1 MLYKNKSLAVYHET
15 WSGYKMDLV
24 AAFKQ
29 SLNVLLLAQKW
40 FKTAG
45 KQTNKQSKKSL
56 KSMFMYSADSDNF
69 PGMVKLP
76 HLVAGKMA
84 NIYSHMC
91 LILYGMT
98 LVSENP
104 CFRKPMFLTFCTSA
118 CRKHTYMETHE
129 SLLLWSSWDLT
140 LLLLHSNVFLSKY

>member
-45 KQTNKQSKKSL
+45 KQTNNQKKSL
-56 KSMFMYSADSDNF
+56 KSMCMYSADSDNF

-76 HLVAGKMA
+76 HLAAGQMA
-84 NIYSHMC
+84 NIYSHTC
-91 LILYGMT
+91 LILYEMT
-98 LVSENP
+98 PVS
-104 CFRKPMFLTFCTSA
+104 
-118 CRKHTYMETHE
+118 
-129 SLLLWSSWDLT
+129 
-140 LLLLHSNVFLSKY
+140 

>member
-45 KQTNKQSKKSL
+45 KQTNKQTIKKIPQIHVYVLCGLRQLSWYGQIA
-56 KSMFMYSADSDNF
+56 SFSGGADGKYLFPYVSDFIWND
-69 PGMVKLP
+69 PSVL
-76 HLVAGKMA
+76 
-84 NIYSHMC
+84 
-91 LILYGMT
+91 
-98 LVSENP
+98 
-104 CFRKPMFLTFCTSA
+104 KPMFLTFCTSA

>member
-45 KQTNKQSKKSL
+45 KQTNKQ
-56 KSMFMYSADSDNF
+56 
-69 PGMVKLP
+69 
-76 HLVAGKMA
+76 
-84 NIYSHMC
+84 
-91 LILYGMT
+91 
-98 LVSENP
+98 
-104 CFRKPMFLTFCTSA
+104 
-118 CRKHTYMETHE
+118 
-129 SLLLWSSWDLT
+129 
-140 LLLLHSNVFLSKY
+140 

>member
-45 KQTNKQSKKSL
+45 KQTIKKIPQIHVYVLCGLRQLSWYGQIA
-56 KSMFMYSADSDNF
+56 SFS
-69 PGMVKLP
+69 G
-76 HLVAGKMA
+76 GQMA

-129 SLLLWSSWDLT
+129 ALLLWSSWDLT

>member
-45 KQTNKQSKKSL
+45 KQTNNQKNPCVCTLRTQTT
-56 KSMFMYSADSDNF
+56 F
-69 PGMVKLP
+69 
-76 HLVAGKMA
+76 LVWS
-84 NIYSHMC
+84 NC
-91 LILYGMT
+91 LI
-98 LVSENP
+98 
-104 CFRKPMFLTFCTSA
+104 
-118 CRKHTYMETHE
+118 
-129 SLLLWSSWDLT
+129 
-140 LLLLHSNVFLSKY
+140 

>member
-45 KQTNKQSKKSL
+45 KQTNKQKNPSNPCL
-56 KSMFMYSADSDNF
+56 CTLRTQTTF
-69 PGMVKLP
+69 
-76 HLVAGKMA
+76 LVWS
-84 NIYSHMC
+84 NC
-91 LILYGMT
+91 LI
-98 LVSENP
+98 
-104 CFRKPMFLTFCTSA
+104 
-118 CRKHTYMETHE
+118 
-129 SLLLWSSWDLT
+129 
-140 LLLLHSNVFLSKY
+140 

>member
-1 MLYKNKSLAVYHET
+1 
-15 WSGYKMDLV
+15 MDLV

-45 KQTNKQSKKSL
+45 KQTNKQTIKKNPSNPCVCTL
-56 KSMFMYSADSDNF
+56 RTRNSDNF

-76 HLVAGKMA
+76 HLVTGQMA

-98 LVSENP
+98 LVS
-104 CFRKPMFLTFCTSA
+104 
-118 CRKHTYMETHE
+118 
-129 SLLLWSSWDLT
+129 
-140 LLLLHSNVFLSKY
+140 